1 MEDIQFFGP
10 FEFLV
15 IENYNIGQTMIY
27 TRIRTFD
34 VRRNIDSTKPEDI
47 IMVVLKILREMKTY
61 YMNTFEHFESQADYK
76 REKDRVQNNNKK
88 YDCDIEKENNKNGTE

>member
-47 IMVVLKILREMKTY
+47 IMVVLKILREM
-61 YMNTFEHFESQADYK
+61 MIVRCMLLERIILLMLMIC
-76 REKDRVQNNNKK
+76 RE
-88 YDCDIEKENNKNGTE
+88 